1 MQQADGSL
9 VTRERGSPQG
19 SSISPLLANLFMH
32 YAFDVWM
39 TRTFPGIPFER
50 YCDDVVVHCASKG
63 QAELVRGAIAKRLR
77 ECRMELHPV
86 KTRIVYCK
94 DADRRGSHEH
104 QAFVFLGYEF
114 RARQARSKK
123 GRLFDSFLPGI
134 SPTASKAIRRTMRY
148 WHLKRRSDKT
158 LGDLAQM
165 VNPIVRGWLNYYGRY
180 YKSELNQSLRLLNEH
195 LARWAR
201 QKYKRLRSHDGR
213 ARAFLVKVARRA
225 PDLFVHWRR
234 GLGPSGW
241 VMGAV

>member
-1 MQQADGSL
+1 
-9 VTRERGSPQG
+9 
-19 SSISPLLANLFMH
+19 
-32 YAFDVWM
+32 
-39 TRTFPGIPFER
+39 
-50 YCDDVVVHCASKG
+50 
-63 QAELVRGAIAKRLR
+63 
-77 ECRMELHPV
+77 MELHPV

-104 QAFVFLGYEF
+104 AAFVFLGYEF
-114 RARQARSKK
+114 RARRARSKK

-134 SPTASKAIRRTMRY
+134 SPVASKAIRQTMRY
-148 WHLKRRSDKT
+148 WHLKRHSDKT

-195 LARWAR
+195 LVRWAR
-201 QKYKRLRSHDGR
+201 QKYKRLRRHDGR

-225 PDLFVHWRR
+225 PNLFVHWRQ
-234 GLGPSGW
+234 GLGPDGW

>member
-1 MQQADGSL
+1 MMRL
-9 VTRERGSPQG
+9 
-19 SSISPLLANLFMH
+19 SIVRVKDKQSWSAKLLRSGWKNAGL
-32 YAFDVWM
+32 
-39 TRTFPGIPFER
+39 
-50 YCDDVVVHCASKG
+50 
-63 QAELVRGAIAKRLR
+63 
-77 ECRMELHPV
+77 ELHPV

-94 DADRRGSHEH
+94 DANRRGSHECT
-104 QAFVFLGYEF
+104 AFTFLGYEF
-114 RARQARSKK
+114 RARRARTKN
-123 GRLFDSFLPGI
+123 GRVFDSFSPGI

-165 VNPIVRGWLNYYGRY
+165 VNPIVQGWLNYYGRY

-201 QKYKRLRSHDGR
+201 QKYKRLRRHDGR

-225 PDLFVHWRR
+225 PDLFAHWRQ